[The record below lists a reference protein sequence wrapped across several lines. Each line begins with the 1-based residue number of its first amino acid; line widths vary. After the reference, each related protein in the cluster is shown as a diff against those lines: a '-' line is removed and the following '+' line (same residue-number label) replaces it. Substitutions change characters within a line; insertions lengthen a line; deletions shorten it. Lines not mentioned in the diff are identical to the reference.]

1 MFCPSSFDKLIIWL
15 LLKLERSVP
24 EGGSCYDGSDLADHQ
39 SDFINRLHHT
49 SHLLMQQEAEKVWIY
64 CLICVQLIHL
74 RRSKIG
80 CLRCSQEHPHCN
92 FPESPPPHS
101 LVVYSYYISMHP
113 KYTHQQLSLKKVGGA
128 VRLILATFN
137 LLIDSETAEV

>member
-1 MFCPSSFDKLIIWL
+1 MMDPASQTN
-15 LLKLERSVP
+15 
-24 EGGSCYDGSDLADHQ
+24 HQ

-92 FPESPPPHS
+92 STEFLPPNG
-101 LVVYSYYISMHP
+101 LVVYSYYTSMHP
-113 KYTHQQLSLKKVGGA
+113 NYSHQQLSLKKVGGA